1 MIETAKSKFLLTC
14 TVWASLA
21 LQLTFGQSQPQ
32 IISSPNKT
40 IKLKF
45 WLTED
50 GKPYYSVT
58 HKNRQVLEQS
68 ALGLVMDDLSFQQ
81 QLTYV
86 ATSPP
91 ERIEKTYESVN
102 AKRKLNSYR
111 ANKRTIFLE
120 NAEKKK
126 INIQFQVSDDGLAF
140 RYEVPAIG
148 DTAKEVTAEYT
159 SYKFPTTAQGWLQPV
174 AVAKSGWEHTNPSYE
189 EHYQK
194 EIPVGTLEETKKGWV
209 YPALFKT
216 EGAWVLISEAGLAS
230 NHAATRLHHESP
242 NGEYRLAF
250 PDPRET
256 MQQEKGIRS
265 KAEHSFVSPWRI
277 AAIGSLAT
285 IVESNLGQDLL
296 DGPIKVDNS
305 FIKPGKSSWSWINS
319 KDDFIVYE
327 EQKKY
332 IDFAADMKWQYCLI
346 DVNWDTKI
354 GYEKM
359 QQLANYA
366 KDKNIGLL
374 LWYNSAGDWNTVGYT
389 PKNKLLLRE
398 SRRAEFQRIHEMGIK
413 GVKIDFFGGDGQ
425 SVIQYYIDILN
436 DAADYKLL
444 VNFHGATLPRGWSR
458 QYPHLMTVEAVRGF
472 ENVTFQ
478 QVEADRQAEI
488 CTIIPFSR
496 NVFDPMDYT
505 PMNLYKV
512 PSGVQRRTTA
522 AFELATSVLF
532 LSGIQ
537 HFAESPE
544 GMSHIHSGV
553 QDFLRELPVS
563 WDEVKFLSGY
573 PGKEVVIARRAGKR
587 WYVAGINGEN
597 VAKEIE
603 VDLTALKTKGSIQ
616 WITDS
621 SSPAAFDIRTSK
633 FLKKHKVAV
642 KAQGGFVMVI
652 E

>member
-1 MIETAKSKFLLTC
+1 MISLSTKSK
-14 TVWASLA
+14 
-21 LQLTFGQSQPQ
+21 
-32 IISSPNKT
+32 
-40 IKLKF
+40 
-45 WLTED
+45 
-50 GKPYYSVT
+50 
-58 HKNRQVLEQS
+58 
-68 ALGLVMDDLSFQQ
+68 
-81 QLTYV
+81 
-86 ATSPP
+86 
-91 ERIEKTYESVN
+91 
-102 AKRKLNSYR
+102 
-111 ANKRTIFLE
+111 
-120 NAEKKK
+120 
-126 INIQFQVSDDGLAF
+126 
-140 RYEVPAIG
+140 
-148 DTAKEVTAEYT
+148 
-159 SYKFPTTAQGWLQPV
+159 
-174 AVAKSGWEHTNPSYE
+174 
-189 EHYQK
+189 
-194 EIPVGTLEETKKGWV
+194 
-209 YPALFKT
+209 
-216 EGAWVLISEAGLAS
+216 
-230 NHAATRLHHESP
+230 
-242 NGEYRLAF
+242 
-250 PDPRET
+250 
-256 MQQEKGIRS
+256 
-265 KAEHSFVSPWRI
+265 
-277 AAIGSLAT
+277 
-285 IVESNLGQDLL
+285 
-296 DGPIKVDNS
+296 
-305 FIKPGKSSWSWINS
+305 
-319 KDDFIVYE
+319 
-327 EQKKY
+327 KKY

-389 PKNKLLLRE
+389 PKDKLLLRE

-553 QDFLRELPVS
+553 QDFFYESFR
-563 WDEVKFLSGY
+563 FLGM
-573 PGKEVVIARRAGKR
+573 R
-587 WYVAGINGEN
+587 
-597 VAKEIE
+597 
-603 VDLTALKTKGSIQ
+603 
-616 WITDS
+616 
-621 SSPAAFDIRTSK
+621 
-633 FLKKHKVAV
+633 
-642 KAQGGFVMVI
+642 
-652 E
+652 

>member
-1 MIETAKSKFLLTC
+1 MIKTAKSKFLLTC

-21 LQLTFGQSQPQ
+21 LQVTFGQMKTE

-45 WLTED
+45 WLSEE

-58 HKNRQVLEQS
+58 HKNRMVLEQS
-68 ALGLVMDDLSFQQ
+68 ALGLDIEDLRFQK
-81 QLTYV
+81 QLSYV
-86 ATSPP
+86 ATSPS
-91 ERIEKTYESVN
+91 ERIEKRYESVN
-102 AKRKLNSYR
+102 AKRKLNHYR

-120 NAEKKK
+120 NTEKKK

-140 RYEVPAIG
+140 RYEVPTIG
-148 DTAKEVTAEYT
+148 ETAKEVTTEYT
-159 SYKFPTTAQGWLQPV
+159 SYKFPNTARGWLQPV

-194 EIPVGTLEETKKGWV
+194 EIPVGTPEETKTGWV
-209 YPALFKT
+209 YPALFKSG
-216 EGAWVLISEAGLAS
+216 EAWVLISEAGLAS

-256 MQQEKGIRS
+256 MQKEGGLRS
-265 KAEHSFVSPWRI
+265 KAERSFVSPWRI

-285 IVESNLGQDLL
+285 VVESNLGQDIL
-296 DGPIKVDNS
+296 DGPTTVDNS

-354 GYEKM
+354 GYDKM
-359 QQLANYA
+359 QELADYA
-366 KDKNIGLL
+366 KGKNVGLL

-398 SRRAEFQRIHEMGIK
+398 SRRAEFQRIHNMGIK

-544 GMSHIHSGV
+544 GMSHIHSSV

-563 WDEVKFLSGY
+563 WDEVKFLGGY

-597 VAKEIE
+597 VAKEVE
-603 VDLTALKTKGSIQ
+603 VDLTALKTKGNIQ
-616 WITDS
+616 WITDGS
-621 SSPAAFDIRTSK
+621 SHAAFDIRRSR
-633 FLKKHKVAV
+633 FLKKHKVSLQ
-642 KAQGGFVMVI
+642 AQGGFVMVI